1 MVSSFKKTDKQKKT
15 LKAIIRNL
23 NSLIIKKIIRREQ
36 TSLQM
41 SHRINV
47 RQTKTLLQNLKEHKD
62 KRVACR
68 LSTKQLNV
76 RKEYQMLFN
85 KLRLI
90 KNLTALRLKGRN
102 YVKKR
107 AIQEMNFQMD
117 LTDQRTLELIKQGQ
131 QSIEKCDQ
139 EIGFLKSQIQAQSN
153 REVVLLA

>member
-1 MVSSFKKTDKQKKT
+1 
-15 LKAIIRNL
+15 
-23 NSLIIKKIIRREQ
+23 
-36 TSLQM
+36 M

-47 RQTKTLLQNLKEHKD
+47 RQTKILLQNLKEHKD

-68 LSTKQLNV
+68 FSTKQLNV
-76 RKEYQMLFN
+76 RKEHQMLFN

>member
-1 MVSSFKKTDKQKKT
+1 
-15 LKAIIRNL
+15 
-23 NSLIIKKIIRREQ
+23 
-36 TSLQM
+36 M

-47 RQTKTLLQNLKEHKD
+47 RQTKILLQNLKEHKD

-139 EIGFLKSQIQAQSN
+139 EIGFLKSQIQAQLN